1 MSLVPTVSRRS
12 LLAVAAALSFGATA
26 LDAVAQAKPAPVA
39 VGTPVAGGTLS
50 VALNPEPPFLL
61 NAINTTLQMGMV
73 TSKVMEGLLSYDL
86 NMNPQPLLAESWS
99 KAADGL
105 SYTFKLRK
113 GVKWHDG
120 KPFTSADV
128 AFSLMNVWK
137 PLHPRGRSTFSKV
150 TSVETPDAHTVVFK
164 LSGVTPQLLSA
175 LSSYESQVVPKHLF
189 EGKDVA
195 SNPLVNAPVGTGP
208 FMFKEW
214 KKGSFILL
222 EKNPHYWQAGKP
234 YLDKIVYRIITDA
247 SSRAAALESG
257 EVQLAGLS
265 PVPLNDVA
273 RLAEVP
279 TLGVETKGYEYMS
292 PVYLIEFNMRK
303 GPLADPK
310 VRQAFGHA
318 IDRAAMTRTVW
329 FGFGAPATS
338 PVPTTIKAFYAPP
351 KDVQYAYDVKKAE
364 ALLDEA
370 GYKRGA
376 DGKRFKITHDFIPLG
391 SDYQRT
397 AEFLKQQLARVGIEV
412 EIRSQ
417 DLPTYYRR
425 VYTDYDFDTTSG
437 YYGAFPDP
445 VQGLQRIYWSKAVGK
460 GVVFTNN
467 TGYSSPKMDAILEA
481 AQSENDVKKR
491 FNMFAEFQK
500 QAMTDL
506 PVLPLMEMR
515 FFTVANRKL
524 HNHTVTADGLI
535 GGNFADAWLAK

>member
-195 SNPLVNAPVGTGP
+195 SNPLANAPVGTGP

-279 TLGVETKGYEYMS
+279 TLGVETKGYAYMS